1 MTASKIVKVLA
12 INLLIWLSICTIGAA
27 GNYQDNLRFANQAH
41 HARSFVEVWLAWL
54 NGHLPLF
61 ILSSLL
67 YLSLLWRPRL
77 LANARGVVR
86 TYLVLA
92 CLFFPLHML
101 YIAIPAWQRKT
112 GEHSLAGLIQ
122 GVIDHDNFTWFLEFA
137 WFSGT
142 FAVTLAVRIWHLSQS
157 RVIQLQRTEQS
168 NLELRLAL
176 EKQRLIILQQQLEPH
191 FIFNALNA
199 ISALVRLKES
209 SIALHGIHQLSAL
222 LRYALLASKRKFVT
236 LDEEMRFISD
246 YLGLQKLRYG
256 DRLEFQYEGYD
267 DHFDSFA
274 HIACPPLLLQ
284 PLIENALRHDLDC
297 HDECGRITIHFSTI
311 ESANTNAL
319 RLCVH
324 NTRGHQVAS
333 NPGTGLGLV
342 QTQERL
348 AALYGS
354 TAHIEVE
361 MQEKYFQVCL
371 TIPLISYDPDETVVD
386 ADLISNS
393 ASNSNSDSDAK
404 ENV

>member
-1 MTASKIVKVLA
+1 MFNSVTDEFVPLSQLMKIIA
-12 INLLIWLSICTIGAA
+12 INLVIWLSICTIGAA
-27 GNYQDNLRFANQAH
+27 GNYQDNLRFANQTH
-41 HARSFVEVWLAWL
+41 HVRSFVEVWLAWL

-77 LANARGVVR
+77 LANARSVVR

-112 GEHSLAGLIQ
+112 GEHSLASLIQ
-122 GVIDHDNFTWFLEFA
+122 GVIDHNNFTWFLEFA

-176 EKQRLIILQQQLEPH
+176 EKQRLVILQQQLEPH

-236 LDEEMRFISD
+236 LDEEMCFVTD

-256 DRLEFQYEGYD
+256 DRLEFQYEGYC
-267 DHFDSFA
+267 DHFA
-274 HIACPPLLLQ
+274 QIACPPLLLQ

-297 HDECGRITIHFSTI
+297 HEENGRITIHFDTI
-311 ESANTNAL
+311 ASANTSSL

-348 AALYGS
+348 TALYGT
-354 TAHIEVE
+354 TAKIEVN
-361 MQEKYFQVCL
+361 MQENYFQVCL
-371 TIPLISYDPDETVVD
+371 TIPLIPYHPDETEMN
-386 ADLISNS
+386 AEL
-393 ASNSNSDSDAK
+393 NSNSDSDAK
-404 ENV
+404 QHV